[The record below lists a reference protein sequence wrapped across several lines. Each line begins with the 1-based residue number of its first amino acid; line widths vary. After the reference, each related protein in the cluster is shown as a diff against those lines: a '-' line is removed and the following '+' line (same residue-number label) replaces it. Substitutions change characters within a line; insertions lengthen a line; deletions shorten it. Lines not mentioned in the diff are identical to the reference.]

1 MKQFQRINL
10 ILTSENIGKL
20 IIFFILMLFTVVFET
35 LGIALI
41 LPAITFVIDSDL
53 KTNSQFLNDILNYFT
68 ENFDRTYLLKI
79 VFVLILI
86 TFLIKNIILIIFLW
100 WNKRF
105 VEHLY
110 REICLKLL
118 NVELQKSYLDHI
130 NTSSALVVRNFNEVK
145 AFLKYLEN
153 FVILFVESAILIL
166 IVGILLLIE
175 YKVTLSVGALLIF
188 LVVIFR
194 AFTNKLIKNYGEAR
208 FFRSGEMMKTLI
220 DILNNYK
227 NIKIFNKSDFFTEK
241 FKKDNFIY
249 SNVNKK
255 FQIIDNLP
263 RFWLEI
269 AGVLGLCSIVYFL
282 LFLGYGPKSILPI
295 LGVFTVAFFRMI
307 PSVLRIV
314 RSLQAIRFDSP
325 VTDQLFIS
333 LKDLKP
339 YKKNLQQTDLNFS
352 NTIQIKNLS
361 FQYPNKERKILN
373 KLNFEIKKG
382 ERIGIKGE
390 TGVGKSTLIDLLLGF
405 LTPTEGQILI
415 DNKNI
420 HLNLNKWR
428 SLIGYVPQKI
438 NVINGTIK
446 DNILFGSTD
455 YSEEIQNKKLQ
466 DSINISEFEQVIAGF
481 KNGFDTIVGDKGL
494 DLSGGQLQRLAFARA
509 LFKDPDILI
518 LDESTNALDLEIEK
532 KLFNNLIKNKNEKT
546 IIMISHNLETLKFC
560 NSVFELKDSTLKNL

>member
-35 LGIALI
+35 IGIALI

-220 DILNNYK
+220 DFLNNYK

>member
-1 MKQFQRINL
+1 M
-10 ILTSENIGKL
+10 IGSIK
-20 IIFFILMLFTVVFET
+20 IF
-35 LGIALI
+35 
-41 LPAITFVIDSDL
+41 S
-53 KTNSQFLNDILNYFT
+53 

-263 RFWLEI
+263 RFWL
-269 AGVLGLCSIVYFL
+269 
-282 LFLGYGPKSILPI
+282 
-295 LGVFTVAFFRMI
+295 R
-307 PSVLRIV
+307 
-314 RSLQAIRFDSP
+314 LQA
-325 VTDQLFIS
+325 
-333 LKDLKP
+333 
-339 YKKNLQQTDLNFS
+339 Y
-352 NTIQIKNLS
+352 
-361 FQYPNKERKILN
+361 
-373 KLNFEIKKG
+373 
-382 ERIGIKGE
+382 
-390 TGVGKSTLIDLLLGF
+390 
-405 LTPTEGQILI
+405 
-415 DNKNI
+415 
-420 HLNLNKWR
+420 
-428 SLIGYVPQKI
+428 
-438 NVINGTIK
+438 
-446 DNILFGSTD
+446 
-455 YSEEIQNKKLQ
+455 
-466 DSINISEFEQVIAGF
+466 
-481 KNGFDTIVGDKGL
+481 
-494 DLSGGQLQRLAFARA
+494 
-509 LFKDPDILI
+509 
-518 LDESTNALDLEIEK
+518 
-532 KLFNNLIKNKNEKT
+532 
-546 IIMISHNLETLKFC
+546 
-560 NSVFELKDSTLKNL
+560 

>member
-20 IIFFILMLFTVVFET
+20 IVFFILMLFTVVFET

-361 FQYPNKERKILN
+361 FQYPNKERKILK

-420 HLNLNKWR
+420 YLNLNKWR

-466 DSINISEFEQVIAGF
+466 DSINISEFEQVIAGL
-481 KNGFDTIVGDKGL
+481 KNGLDTIVGDKGL

>member
-532 KLFNNLIKNKNEKT
+532 TFNNLIKNKNEKT

-560 NSVFELKDSTLKNL
+560 NSVFELKDSP

>member
-466 DSINISEFEQVIAGF
+466 DSINISEFEQVIAGL

>member
-20 IIFFILMLFTVVFET
+20 IVFFILMLFTVVFET

-361 FQYPNKERKILN
+361 FQYPNKERKILK

-420 HLNLNKWR
+420 HFNLNKWR

-466 DSINISEFEQVIAGF
+466 DSINISEFEQVIAGL
-481 KNGFDTIVGDKGL
+481 KNGLDTIVGDKGL

>member
-339 YKKNLQQTDLNFS
+339 YKKNPQQTDLNFS

-361 FQYPNKERKILN
+361 FQYPNKERKILK

-420 HLNLNKWR
+420 HFNLNKWR

-466 DSINISEFEQVIAGF
+466 DSINISEFEQVIAGL
-481 KNGFDTIVGDKGL
+481 KNGLDTIVGDKGL

-518 LDESTNALDLEIEK
+518 LDESTNALDFEIEK

>member
-1 MKQFQRINL
+1 M
-10 ILTSENIGKL
+10 
-20 IIFFILMLFTVVFET
+20 
-35 LGIALI
+35 
-41 LPAITFVIDSDL
+41 
-53 KTNSQFLNDILNYFT
+53 
-68 ENFDRTYLLKI
+68 
-79 VFVLILI
+79 
-86 TFLIKNIILIIFLW
+86 
-100 WNKRF
+100 
-105 VEHLY
+105 
-110 REICLKLL
+110 
-118 NVELQKSYLDHI
+118 
-130 NTSSALVVRNFNEVK
+130 
-145 AFLKYLEN
+145 
-153 FVILFVESAILIL
+153 
-166 IVGILLLIE
+166 
-175 YKVTLSVGALLIF
+175 
-188 LVVIFR
+188 
-194 AFTNKLIKNYGEAR
+194 
-208 FFRSGEMMKTLI
+208 
-220 DILNNYK
+220 
-227 NIKIFNKSDFFTEK
+227 
-241 FKKDNFIY
+241 
-249 SNVNKK
+249 
-255 FQIIDNLP
+255 
-263 RFWLEI
+263 
-269 AGVLGLCSIVYFL
+269 
-282 LFLGYGPKSILPI
+282 
-295 LGVFTVAFFRMI
+295 
-307 PSVLRIV
+307 
-314 RSLQAIRFDSP
+314 
-325 VTDQLFIS
+325 
-333 LKDLKP
+333 
-339 YKKNLQQTDLNFS
+339 
-352 NTIQIKNLS
+352 S

-560 NSVFELKDSTLKNL
+560 NSVFELKRLHLKKIYE

>member
-130 NTSSALVVRNFNEVK
+130 NTSSALVVRNFNELK

-532 KLFNNLIKNKNEKT
+532 NFLT
-546 IIMISHNLETLKFC
+546 I
-560 NSVFELKDSTLKNL
+560 

>member
-20 IIFFILMLFTVVFET
+20 IVFFILMLFTVVFET

-339 YKKNLQQTDLNFS
+339 YKKNPQQTDLNFS

-361 FQYPNKERKILN
+361 FQYPNKERKILK

-420 HLNLNKWR
+420 YLNLNKWR

-466 DSINISEFEQVIAGF
+466 DSINISEFEQVIAGL
-481 KNGFDTIVGDKGL
+481 KNGLDTIVGDKGL

>member
-339 YKKNLQQTDLNFS
+339 YKRIYS
-352 NTIQIKNLS
+352 
-361 FQYPNKERKILN
+361 
-373 KLNFEIKKG
+373 KLI
-382 ERIGIKGE
+382 
-390 TGVGKSTLIDLLLGF
+390 
-405 LTPTEGQILI
+405 
-415 DNKNI
+415 
-420 HLNLNKWR
+420 
-428 SLIGYVPQKI
+428 
-438 NVINGTIK
+438 
-446 DNILFGSTD
+446 
-455 YSEEIQNKKLQ
+455 
-466 DSINISEFEQVIAGF
+466 
-481 KNGFDTIVGDKGL
+481 
-494 DLSGGQLQRLAFARA
+494 
-509 LFKDPDILI
+509 
-518 LDESTNALDLEIEK
+518 
-532 KLFNNLIKNKNEKT
+532 
-546 IIMISHNLETLKFC
+546 
-560 NSVFELKDSTLKNL
+560 

>member
-20 IIFFILMLFTVVFET
+20 IVFFILMLFTVVFET

-339 YKKNLQQTDLNFS
+339 YKKNPQQTDLNFS

-361 FQYPNKERKILN
+361 FQYPNKERKILK

-420 HLNLNKWR
+420 HFNLNKWR

-466 DSINISEFEQVIAGF
+466 DSINISEFEQVIAGL
-481 KNGFDTIVGDKGL
+481 KNGLDTIVGDKGL

>member
-86 TFLIKNIILIIFLW
+86 TFLIKNFILIIFLW